1 VYPHTPSKSVRA
13 MALHPKEL
21 GFTHDFTFH
30 IINNVED
37 LLNIKKC
44 LDLCSNT
51 MPLL

>member
-1 VYPHTPSKSVRA
+1 VYPHTPSKSARA

-21 GFTHDFTFH
+21 VFTRDFTFH